1 MPDLC
6 VLADVKQ
13 WLGITDSSSDSL
25 LSRLISAVSADFL
38 NEIKRPELTP
48 AADYTD
54 TIFRAEDL
62 RAHEHMAD
70 GYNYYRRARQE
81 IWLRRY
87 PVNSIASVTVN
98 GNVISEVTDPTTD
111 SGWWFDATRQPED
124 RQKVFLIGHWY
135 PVFAIPWTWMPN
147 VVVGYNG
154 GYANVPVSAELATIP
169 GTSPYTIAVAGLAD
183 FLSDSGVKYQS
194 SGIALAKV
202 TGVPTVG
209 QYAVDSAGN
218 YTFAAADHGVTV
230 AISYQKTGVPSPI
243 RQAIVEWVSFRR
255 GQSQLQQLDQS
266 AGGVKIGDYEQTSAA
281 SLLTSKILAMP
292 LPDTVQRVI
301 DQYRRPVI

>member
-6 VLADVKQ
+6 LLADVKQ
-13 WLGITDSSSDSL
+13 WLGITDTNSDSL

-48 AADYTD
+48 AADFTD

-87 PVNSIASVTVN
+87 PVNSITSVTVN

-147 VVVGYNG
+147 VVVGYNA
-154 GYANVPVSAELATIP
+154 GYATVPAS
-169 GTSPYTIAVAGLAD
+169 IA
-183 FLSDSGVKYQS
+183 Q
-194 SGIALAKV
+194 
-202 TGVPTVG
+202 
-209 QYAVDSAGN
+209 AV
-218 YTFAAADHGVTV
+218 
-230 AISYQKTGVPSPI
+230 I
-243 RQAIVEWVSFRR
+243 EWVSFRR

-281 SLLTSKILAMP
+281 STLTAKILAMP